1 MDWSAGVLACIRPA
15 RFSQPRRLRSSQMLQ
30 LAQSSGSDYNAS
42 LSNDLKLVAQ
52 SRRRR
57 IAKAQ
62 VNNLLYIRVGEES
75 SKLANEQ
82 FDVTVI
88 GSGPGGY
95 VAAVRAGQLGLKVAI
110 VEKDKRLGGTCTL
123 RGCIPTKQ
131 LLMSAHIY
139 EQMQHAA
146 DFGVQAS
153 GIQLAFADVQK
164 RKDKVVMKNSKGI
177 EYLMKKNKATV
188 FKGTGKLSLPGK
200 VEVTDAE
207 GNKQTIQTKNIIIAT
222 GSVVRP
228 IPGFET
234 DGVHVVNSD
243 HILELKDVP
252 KSLIVMGSGAVGV
265 EFASVYSRF
274 GAETT
279 IVELLPRL
287 VPLEDEEVS
296 KELERSFRKRGI
308 KSQVDT
314 KLEKLEKTETG
325 VRVTGKTGK
334 GEAVTLE
341 AEMLLVAVG
350 RMPYTQGLGL
360 EGTKIK
366 VDRGFIAVDEYQ
378 QTAEKGVYAIGDV
391 VPTPLL
397 AHLASKEGIVA
408 VEHMAGKKDVRPI
421 NLRLV
426 PNCTYCDPEVA
437 SVGLTEAKAKEL
449 GYDVKVGKFPFSA
462 SGKARII
469 GEEEGF
475 VKIVAEKK
483 YDEVLGVHI
492 IGPHAT
498 ELIAEAC
505 VAMQLE
511 TTADELGRT
520 MHAHPTVSEAV
531 MEAAE
536 GVHDMAVHI

>member
-1 MDWSAGVLACIRPA
+1 
-15 RFSQPRRLRSSQMLQ
+15 
-30 LAQSSGSDYNAS
+30 
-42 LSNDLKLVAQ
+42 LST
-52 SRRRR
+52 
-57 IAKAQ
+57 
-62 VNNLLYIRVGEES
+62 
-75 SKLANEQ
+75 EQ

-95 VAAVRAGQLGLKVAI
+95 VAAIRAAQLGLKVAI

-131 LLMSAHIY
+131 LLMSAHVY

-164 RKDKVVMKNSKGI
+164 RKDKVVTKNSKGI
-177 EYLMKKNKATV
+177 EFLMKKNKITT
-188 FKGTGKLSLPGK
+188 FKGKGRLALPGK
-200 VEVTDAE
+200 VIVTGEDGKE
-207 GNKQTIQTKNIIIAT
+207 QTVNTRNIVIAT

-234 DGVHVVNSD
+234 DGVRVVNSD
-243 HILELKDVP
+243 HILELKEVP
-252 KSLIVMGSGAVGV
+252 KSLIVMGAGAVGV

-274 GAETT
+274 GCETT

-287 VPLEDEEVS
+287 LPIEDEEIS
-296 KELERSFRKRGI
+296 KELEKSFRKRGI
-308 KSQVDT
+308 KSQTGT
-314 KLEKLEKTETG
+314 KLEKMETTDTG
-325 VRVTGKTGK
+325 VKLTGKDANGK
-334 GEAVTLE
+334 EVNLE

-350 RMPYTQGLGL
+350 RMPYLEGLGL

-366 VDRGFIAVDEYQ
+366 VERGAIQVDEYLR
-378 QTAEKGVYAIGDV
+378 TGEEGVYAIGDV
-391 VPTPLL
+391 IPTPWL

-408 VEHMAGKKDVRPI
+408 VEQIAGVKDVQPI

-426 PNCTYCDPEVA
+426 PSCTYCDPEVA
-437 SVGLTEAKAKEL
+437 SVGLTEAKAREE
-449 GYDVKVGKFPFSA
+449 GYDVKLGKFPFSA
-462 SGKARII
+462 SGKARIL

-475 VKIVAEKK
+475 VKIVSESK
-483 YDEVLGVHI
+483 YDEILGVHI

-511 TTADELGRT
+511 STAEELGRT
-520 MHAHPTVSEAV
+520 MHAHPTISEAV

-536 GVHDMAVHI
+536 GVHNLTIHF

>member
-1 MDWSAGVLACIRPA
+1 LADK
-15 RFSQPRRLRSSQMLQ
+15 
-30 LAQSSGSDYNAS
+30 QSG
-42 LSNDLKLVAQ
+42 
-52 SRRRR
+52 
-57 IAKAQ
+57 
-62 VNNLLYIRVGEES
+62 
-75 SKLANEQ
+75 EQ
-82 FDVTVI
+82 FDVTII

-95 VAAVRAGQLGLKVAI
+95 VAAIRAGQLGLKVAM
-110 VEKDKRLGGTCTL
+110 VEKDTRLGGTCTL
-123 RGCIPTKQ
+123 RGCIPTKAM
-131 LLMSAHIY
+131 LMSAHVY

-146 DFGVQAS
+146 DFGVQAT

-164 RKDKVVMKNSKGI
+164 RKDKVVLKNTKGI
-177 EYLMKKNKATV
+177 EYLMKKNKVTV
-188 FKGTGKLSLPGK
+188 FKGTGKIALPGK
-200 VEVTDAE
+200 VEVSAAD
-207 GNKQTIQTKNIIIAT
+207 GSKQTIETKNIIIAT

-234 DGVHVVNSD
+234 DGKQVVNSD
-243 HILELKDVP
+243 HILELKEVP
-252 KSLIVMGSGAVGV
+252 KSLIVMGAGAVGC

-274 GAETT
+274 GAATT
-279 IVELLPRL
+279 IVELMPRL

-296 KELERSFRKRGI
+296 KELEKSFRKRGL

-325 VRVTGKTGK
+325 VRVTGKTAK
-334 GEAVTLE
+334 GEAVSLE

-350 RMPYTQGLGL
+350 RMPFTTGLGL

-366 VDRGFIAVDEYQ
+366 IDRGFVQVDEYQ

-408 VEHMAGKKDVRPI
+408 VEHLAGQKNVRPI

-449 GYDVKVGKFPFSA
+449 GYDVKIGKFPMSA
-462 SGKARII
+462 SGKARIL

-475 VKIVAEKK
+475 VKIVGEGK
-483 YDEVLGVHI
+483 YDEILGVHI

-511 TTADELGRT
+511 STAEELGRT
-520 MHAHPTVSEAV
+520 MHAHPTVSETV

-536 GVHDMAVHI
+536 GVHGLAVHI

>member
-1 MDWSAGVLACIRPA
+1 
-15 RFSQPRRLRSSQMLQ
+15 
-30 LAQSSGSDYNAS
+30 
-42 LSNDLKLVAQ
+42 
-52 SRRRR
+52 
-57 IAKAQ
+57 
-62 VNNLLYIRVGEES
+62 
-75 SKLANEQ
+75 LANEQ

-95 VAAVRAGQLGLKVAI
+95 VAAIRAAQLGLKTAI

-131 LLMSAHIY
+131 LLMSAHVY

-164 RKDKVVMKNSKGI
+164 RKDKIVMKNSKGI
-177 EYLMKKNKATV
+177 EYLMKKNKITA
-188 FKGTGKLSLPGK
+188 FSGTGRLALPGK
-200 VEVTDAE
+200 VEVTSAD
-207 GNKQTIQTKNIIIAT
+207 GKKDTINTKSMIIAT

-228 IPGFET
+228 IAGFET
-234 DGVHVVNSD
+234 DGERVVNSD
-243 HILELKDVP
+243 HILELKEIP
-252 KSLIVMGSGAVGV
+252 KSLIVMGCGAVGV
-265 EFASVYSRF
+265 EFASIYSRF
-274 GAETT
+274 GADTT
-279 IVELLPRL
+279 AVELLPRL
-287 VPLEDEEVS
+287 VPLEDEEIS

-314 KLEKLEKTETG
+314 KLDKLEKTDKG
-325 VRVTGKTGK
+325 VTVSGKTSK
-334 GEAVTLE
+334 GEPVKLQ

-350 RMPYTQGLGL
+350 RMPYTEGLGI
-360 EGTKIK
+360 EGTKITVEK
-366 VDRGFIAVDEYQ
+366 GFIKVDEYQ
-378 QTAEKGVYAIGDV
+378 QTGEAHVYAIGDV

-408 VEHMAGKKDVRPI
+408 VEHIAGHKDVRPI

-437 SVGLTEAKAKEL
+437 SVGLTEAKAREA

-462 SGKARII
+462 SGKARIL

-475 VKIVAEKK
+475 VKIVSESK
-483 YDEVLGVHI
+483 YDEILGVHI

-511 TTADELGRT
+511 STAEELGRT

-536 GVHDMAVHI
+536 NVQGLAIHI

>member
-1 MDWSAGVLACIRPA
+1 
-15 RFSQPRRLRSSQMLQ
+15 
-30 LAQSSGSDYNAS
+30 
-42 LSNDLKLVAQ
+42 
-52 SRRRR
+52 
-57 IAKAQ
+57 
-62 VNNLLYIRVGEES
+62 
-75 SKLANEQ
+75 LANEQ
-82 FDVTVI
+82 FDVTII

-95 VAAVRAGQLGLKVAI
+95 VAAIRAGQLGLKVAI
-110 VEKDKRLGGTCTL
+110 IEKDKRLGGTCTL

-131 LLMSAHIY
+131 MLMSAHVY

-146 DFGVQAS
+146 DFGVQVS
-153 GIQLAFADVQK
+153 NIQLAFADVQK
-164 RKDKVVMKNSKGI
+164 RKAKVVLKNSKGI
-177 EYLMKKNKATV
+177 EYLMKKNKCTV
-188 FKGTGKLSLPGK
+188 FKGAGKLALPGK
-200 VEVTDAE
+200 VLVTGED
-207 GNKQTIQTKNIIIAT
+207 GTTQTIETKSIIIAT

-234 DGVHVVNSD
+234 DGKHVVNSD
-243 HILELKDVP
+243 HILELTEVP

-279 IVELLPRL
+279 LVELLPRL

-308 KSQVDT
+308 KSLVDT
-314 KLEKLEKTETG
+314 KLEKLEQTDSG
-325 VRVTGKTGK
+325 VRVSGSTSK
-334 GEAVTLE
+334 GDAVSLE

-350 RMPYTQGLGL
+350 RMPFTEGLGL
-360 EGTKIK
+360 EGSKIK
-366 VDRGFIAVDEYQ
+366 VERGFIQVDEFQ
-378 QTAEKGVYAIGDV
+378 QTAEPGVYAIGDV

-408 VEHMAGKKDVRPI
+408 VEHIAGQKDVRPI

-426 PNCTYCDPEVA
+426 PNCTYCDPEIG
-437 SVGLTEAKAKEL
+437 SVGLTEAKALEQ
-449 GYDVKVGKFPFSA
+449 GYDVKVGRFPFSA
-462 SGKARII
+462 SGKARIL

-475 VKIVAEKK
+475 VKIVSEKK
-483 YDEVLGVHI
+483 YDEILGVHI

-498 ELIAEAC
+498 ELIAAAC

-511 TTADELGRT
+511 STAEELGRT
-520 MHAHPTVSEAV
+520 MHAHPTISEAV

-536 GVHDMAVHI
+536 GVHDLAVHI

>member
-1 MDWSAGVLACIRPA
+1 MADK
-15 RFSQPRRLRSSQMLQ
+15 Q
-30 LAQSSGSDYNAS
+30 N
-42 LSNDLKLVAQ
+42 
-52 SRRRR
+52 
-57 IAKAQ
+57 
-62 VNNLLYIRVGEES
+62 GE
-75 SKLANEQ
+75 K
-82 FDVTVI
+82 FDVTII

-95 VAAVRAGQLGLKVAI
+95 VAAIRAGQLGLKVAM
-110 VEKDKRLGGTCTL
+110 VEKDTRLGGTCTL
-123 RGCIPTKQ
+123 RGCIPTKAM
-131 LLMSAHIY
+131 LMSAHVY

-146 DFGVQAS
+146 DFGVQAT

-164 RKDKVVMKNSKGI
+164 RKDKVVLKNTKGI
-177 EYLMKKNKATV
+177 EYLMKKNKVTL
-188 FKGTGKLSLPGK
+188 FRGTGKLALPGK
-200 VEVTDAE
+200 VEVTGADGA
-207 GNKQTIQTKNIIIAT
+207 KQTLETKNIIIAT

-243 HILELKDVP
+243 HILELKEVP
-252 KSLIVMGSGAVGV
+252 KSLIVMGAGAVGV

-279 IVELLPRL
+279 VVELLPRL

-296 KELERSFRKRGI
+296 KELEKSFRKRAI

-314 KLEKLEKTETG
+314 KLEKLEKTKTG
-325 VRVTGKTGK
+325 VRVTGKTSK
-334 GEAVTLE
+334 GEAVSLE

-350 RMPYTQGLGL
+350 RMPFTAGLGL

-366 VDRGFIAVDEYQ
+366 IDRGFVQVDEYQ

-408 VEHMAGKKDVRPI
+408 VEHLAGQKNVRPI

-437 SVGLTEAKAKEL
+437 SVGLTEAKAKEQ
-449 GYDVKVGKFPFSA
+449 GYDVKIGKFPMSA
-462 SGKARII
+462 SGKARIL

-475 VKIVAEKK
+475 VKIVSEGK
-483 YDEVLGVHI
+483 YDEILGVHI

-511 TTADELGRT
+511 STAEELGRT
-520 MHAHPTVSEAV
+520 MHAHPTVSETV

-536 GVHDMAVHI
+536 GVHGMAVHI

>member
-1 MDWSAGVLACIRPA
+1 M
-15 RFSQPRRLRSSQMLQ
+15 
-30 LAQSSGSDYNAS
+30 
-42 LSNDLKLVAQ
+42 
-52 SRRRR
+52 
-57 IAKAQ
+57 
-62 VNNLLYIRVGEES
+62 
-75 SKLANEQ
+75 ANEQ
-82 FDVTVI
+82 FDVIII

-95 VAAVRAGQLGLKVAI
+95 VAAVRAGQLGLKAAI
-110 VEKDKRLGGTCTL
+110 VEKDTRLGGTCTL

-131 LLMSAHIY
+131 MLMSAHIY

-164 RKDKVVMKNSKGI
+164 RKEKVVLKNSKGI
-177 EYLMKKNKATV
+177 DYLMKKNKVTV
-188 FKGTGKLSLPGK
+188 IKGTGRLALPGK

-207 GNKQTIQTKNIIIAT
+207 GKKQTLETKNIIIAT

-234 DGVHVVNSD
+234 DGKHVVNSD

-308 KSQVDT
+308 KAQVDT
-314 KLEKLEKTETG
+314 KLDKLEKTETG
-325 VRVTGKTGK
+325 VRVSGKNGK
-334 GEAVTLE
+334 GETVTLE

-350 RMPYTQGLGL
+350 RMPYTEGLGL

-366 VDRGFIAVDEYQ
+366 VDRGFIQVDEFQ
-378 QTAEKGVYAIGDV
+378 QTGEKGVYAIGDV

-408 VEHMAGKKDVRPI
+408 VEHMAGKNPRPI

-426 PNCTYCDPEVA
+426 PNCTYCDPEIA
-437 SVGLTEAKAKEL
+437 SVGLTEAKAREK
-449 GYDVKVGKFPFSA
+449 GYDVKVGRFPFSA

-475 VKIVAEKK
+475 VKIVSEKK
-483 YDEVLGVHI
+483 YDEILGVHI

-511 TTADELGRT
+511 STAEELGRT

-536 GVHDMAVHI
+536 GVHDLAVHI

>member
-1 MDWSAGVLACIRPA
+1 MEGTLAT
-15 RFSQPRRLRSSQMLQ
+15 
-30 LAQSSGSDYNAS
+30 
-42 LSNDLKLVAQ
+42 
-52 SRRRR
+52 
-57 IAKAQ
+57 
-62 VNNLLYIRVGEES
+62 
-75 SKLANEQ
+75 EQ

-95 VAAVRAGQLGLKVAI
+95 VAAIRAAQLGLKVAI

-131 LLMSAHIY
+131 LLQSAHIY

-146 DFGVQAS
+146 DFGVQAT

-164 RKDKVVMKNSKGI
+164 RKERVVTKNSKGI
-177 EYLMKKNKATV
+177 EFLMKKNKITV
-188 FKGTGKLSLPGK
+188 FKGKGKLALPGK
-200 VEVTDAE
+200 VEVVSDD
-207 GNKQTIQTKNIIIAT
+207 GQSQTIETKNIIIAT

-234 DGVHVVNSD
+234 DGERVVNSD

-274 GAETT
+274 GTDVT

-296 KELERSFRKRGI
+296 KDLERAFRKRGI
-308 KSQVDT
+308 KTQT
-314 KLEKLEKTETG
+314 GTRLEKMEKTDGG
-325 VRVTGKTGK
+325 VRVTGKDANGK
-334 GEAVTLE
+334 EVQLE

-350 RMPYTQGLGL
+350 RMPYLEGLGI

-366 VDRGFIAVDEYQ
+366 VERGNVQVDGYLRTGEPN
-378 QTAEKGVYAIGDV
+378 VYAIGDV
-391 VPTPLL
+391 IPTPWL
-397 AHLASKEGIVA
+397 AHLASKEGILA
-408 VEHMAGKKDVRPI
+408 VEQIAGQEVRPI

-426 PNCTYCDPEVA
+426 PSCTYCDPEIG
-437 SVGLTEAKAKEL
+437 SVGLTEAKARAE
-449 GYDVKVGKFPFSA
+449 GYDVRVGKFPFSA
-462 SGKARII
+462 SGKARIL

-475 VKIVAEKK
+475 VKIVSESK
-483 YDEVLGVHI
+483 YDEILGVHI

-498 ELIAEAC
+498 EILAEAC

-511 TTADELGRT
+511 STAEELGRT
-520 MHAHPTVSEAV
+520 IHAHPTVSEAV

-536 GVHDMAVHI
+536 DVHKLAIHF

>member
-1 MDWSAGVLACIRPA
+1 
-15 RFSQPRRLRSSQMLQ
+15 
-30 LAQSSGSDYNAS
+30 
-42 LSNDLKLVAQ
+42 
-52 SRRRR
+52 
-57 IAKAQ
+57 
-62 VNNLLYIRVGEES
+62 
-75 SKLANEQ
+75 LANEQ
-82 FDVTVI
+82 YDVTVI

-95 VAAVRAGQLGLKVAI
+95 VAAIRAGQLGLKTAI

-153 GIQLAFADVQK
+153 AIQLAFADVQK

-177 EYLMKKNKATV
+177 EYLMKKNKITV
-188 FKGTGKLSLPGK
+188 FAGTGRLAWPGK
-200 VEVTDAE
+200 VEISGAD
-207 GNKQTIQTKNIIIAT
+207 GQKQTILTKNVILAT

-228 IPGFET
+228 IPSFDT
-234 DGVHVVNSD
+234 DGNRVVNSD

-252 KSLIVMGSGAVGV
+252 KSLIVMGAGAVGV

-274 GAETT
+274 GAATT

-296 KELERSFRKRGI
+296 KELEKSFRKRGI

-314 KLEKLEKTETG
+314 KLEKLEKTEQN
-325 VRVTGKTGK
+325 VRVTGKTSK
-334 GEAVTLE
+334 GEAVELE

-350 RMPYTQGLGL
+350 RMPYTEGLGL
-360 EGTKIK
+360 EKTKVK
-366 VDRGFIAVDEYQ
+366 VEKGFIQVNEFQ
-378 QTAEKGVYAIGDV
+378 QTAETGIYAIGDV

-408 VEHMAGKKDVRPI
+408 VEHIAGHKDVRPI

-426 PNCTYCDPEVA
+426 PSCTYCDPEIG
-437 SVGLTEAKAKEL
+437 SVGLTEAKAREQ
-449 GYDVKVGKFPFSA
+449 GYDVKVGRFPFSA
-462 SGKARII
+462 SGKARIL

-475 VKIVAEKK
+475 VKIVSEKK
-483 YDEVLGVHI
+483 YDEILGVHI

-511 TTADELGRT
+511 STAEELGRT

-536 GVHDMAVHI
+536 GVEGLAIHI

>member
-1 MDWSAGVLACIRPA
+1 MST
-15 RFSQPRRLRSSQMLQ
+15 
-30 LAQSSGSDYNAS
+30 
-42 LSNDLKLVAQ
+42 
-52 SRRRR
+52 
-57 IAKAQ
+57 
-62 VNNLLYIRVGEES
+62 
-75 SKLANEQ
+75 EQ
-82 FDVTVI
+82 FDVTII

-95 VAAVRAGQLGLKVAI
+95 VAAIRAAQLGLKTAI

-131 LLMSAHIY
+131 LLMSAHVY

-146 DFGVQAS
+146 DFGVEAS
-153 GIQLAFADVQK
+153 GIQLAFANVQK

-177 EYLMKKNKATV
+177 EYLMKKNKITT
-188 FKGTGKLSLPGK
+188 FSGTGKLALPGK
-200 VEVTDAE
+200 VEVTSADGKKE
-207 GNKQTIQTKNIIIAT
+207 TINTKNIILAT

-234 DGVHVVNSD
+234 DGAHVVNSD
-243 HILELKDVP
+243 HILELKEVP
-252 KSLIVMGSGAVGV
+252 KSLIVMGAGAVGV

-274 GAETT
+274 GADTT
-279 IVELLPRL
+279 IVELMPRL

-296 KELERSFRKRGI
+296 KELEKSFRKRGI

-314 KLEKLEKTETG
+314 KLEKLEKTDSG
-325 VRVTGKTGK
+325 VVVTGKTSK
-334 GEAVTLE
+334 GEAVRLE

-350 RMPYTQGLGL
+350 RMPYTEGLGL
-360 EGTKIK
+360 EGTKVK
-366 VDRGFIAVDEYQ
+366 VEKGFVQIDEFQ
-378 QTAEKGVYAIGDV
+378 QTGEKGVYAIGDV

-408 VEHMAGKKDVRPI
+408 VEHIAGHKDVRPI

-437 SVGLTEAKAKEL
+437 SVGLTEAKAKEM
-449 GYDVKVGKFPFSA
+449 GYDVKLGKFPFSA
-462 SGKARII
+462 SGKARIL

-475 VKIVAEKK
+475 VKIVSEAK
-483 YDEVLGVHI
+483 YDEILGVHI

-511 TTADELGRT
+511 STADELGRT
-520 MHAHPTVSEAV
+520 MHAHPTVSEAI

-536 GVHDMAVHI
+536 GVHGLTIHI

>member
-1 MDWSAGVLACIRPA
+1 
-15 RFSQPRRLRSSQMLQ
+15 
-30 LAQSSGSDYNAS
+30 
-42 LSNDLKLVAQ
+42 
-52 SRRRR
+52 
-57 IAKAQ
+57 
-62 VNNLLYIRVGEES
+62 
-75 SKLANEQ
+75 LANEQ
-82 FDVTVI
+82 VDVTII
-88 GSGPGGY
+88 GAGPGGY
-95 VAAVRAGQLGLKVAI
+95 VAAIRAAQLGLTVAI
-110 VEKDKRLGGTCTL
+110 VEKDKRLGGTCGL

-164 RKDKVVMKNSKGI
+164 RKDKVVTKNAKGV
-177 EYLMKKNKATV
+177 EYLMKKNKVTV
-188 FKGTGKLSLPGK
+188 FIGTARLALPGK
-200 VEVTDAE
+200 VEVSAADGKKEIINTR
-207 GNKQTIQTKNIIIAT
+207 NIIIAT

-228 IPGFET
+228 IAGFET
-234 DGVHVVNSD
+234 DGERVVNSD
-243 HILELKDVP
+243 HILELKEVP
-252 KSLIVMGSGAVGV
+252 KSLIVMGCGAVGV

-314 KLEKLEKTETG
+314 KLEKLEKTDKG
-325 VRVTGKTGK
+325 VHVSGKTPK
-334 GEAVTLE
+334 GEAVQLE

-350 RMPYTQGLGL
+350 RMPFTEGLGL
-360 EGTKIK
+360 EGTRIK
-366 VDRGFIAVDEYQ
+366 VEKGFIQVDEYQ
-378 QTAEKGVYAIGDV
+378 RTGEPGVYAIGDV

-408 VEHMAGKKDVRPI
+408 VELIAGQKDVRPI

-426 PNCTYCDPEVA
+426 PSCTYCDPEIG
-437 SVGLTEAKAKEL
+437 SVGLTEAKAREE

-462 SGKARII
+462 SGKARIL

-475 VKIVAEKK
+475 VKIVSETK
-483 YDEVLGVHI
+483 YDEILGAHI

-505 VAMQLE
+505 VAMHLE
-511 TTADELGRT
+511 STAEELGRT
-520 MHAHPTVSEAV
+520 IHAHPTVSEAV

-536 GVHDMAVHI
+536 GVHGLSIHI

>member
-1 MDWSAGVLACIRPA
+1 
-15 RFSQPRRLRSSQMLQ
+15 
-30 LAQSSGSDYNAS
+30 
-42 LSNDLKLVAQ
+42 
-52 SRRRR
+52 
-57 IAKAQ
+57 
-62 VNNLLYIRVGEES
+62 
-75 SKLANEQ
+75 LANEQ
-82 FDVTVI
+82 FDVTII

-95 VAAVRAGQLGLKVAI
+95 VAAIRAGQLGLKTAI
-110 VEKDKRLGGTCTL
+110 VEKDNRLGGTCTL

-131 LLMSAHIY
+131 MLMSAHVY

-146 DFGVQAS
+146 DFGVQAT

-164 RKDKVVMKNSKGI
+164 RKDKVVLKNVKGI
-177 EYLMKKNKATV
+177 EYLMKKNKVTV
-188 FKGTGKLSLPGK
+188 FKGTGKLALPGK

-207 GNKQTIQTKNIIIAT
+207 GKKQTLETKNIIIAT

-252 KSLIVMGSGAVGV
+252 KSLIVMGAGAVGV

-296 KELERSFRKRGI
+296 KELERSFRKRRI

-314 KLEKLEKTETG
+314 KLDKLEKTESG
-325 VRVTGKTGK
+325 VRVTGHTSK
-334 GEAVTLE
+334 GDPVTLE

-350 RMPYTQGLGL
+350 RMPYTEGLGL

-366 VDRGFIAVDEYQ
+366 VEKGFVQIDEFQ
-378 QTAEKGVYAIGDV
+378 QTGEKGVYAIGDV

-426 PNCTYCDPEVA
+426 PNCTYCDPEI
-437 SVGLTEAKAKEL
+437 

-475 VKIVAEKK
+475 VKIVSEKK

-520 MHAHPTVSEAV
+520 MHAHPTISEAV

>member
-1 MDWSAGVLACIRPA
+1 MADKQIG
-15 RFSQPRRLRSSQMLQ
+15 
-30 LAQSSGSDYNAS
+30 
-42 LSNDLKLVAQ
+42 
-52 SRRRR
+52 
-57 IAKAQ
+57 
-62 VNNLLYIRVGEES
+62 
-75 SKLANEQ
+75 EQ
-82 FDVTVI
+82 FDVTII

-95 VAAVRAGQLGLKVAI
+95 VAAIRAGQLGLKVAMI
-110 VEKDKRLGGTCTL
+110 EKDTRLGGTCTL

-131 LLMSAHIY
+131 MLMSAHVY

-153 GIQLAFADVQK
+153 GIQLAFEDVQK
-164 RKDKVVMKNSKGI
+164 RKNKVVLKNTKGI
-177 EYLMKKNKATV
+177 EYLMKKNKVTV
-188 FKGTGKLSLPGK
+188 FKGTGKLALPGK
-200 VEVTDAE
+200 VEVTGADGA
-207 GNKQTIQTKNIIIAT
+207 KQTLETKNIIIAT

-252 KSLIVMGSGAVGV
+252 KSLIVMGAGAVGV

-279 IVELLPRL
+279 VVELMPRL

-296 KELERSFRKRGI
+296 KELEKSFRKRGI

-314 KLEKLEKTETG
+314 RLEKLEKTDAG
-325 VRVTGKTGK
+325 VIVTGKTAK
-334 GEAVTLE
+334 GEAVRLE

-350 RMPYTQGLGL
+350 RMPFTDGLGL

-366 VDRGFIAVDEYQ
+366 VEKGSIQVDEYQ

-408 VEHMAGKKDVRPI
+408 VEHLAGQKNVRPI

-426 PNCTYCDPEVA
+426 PNCTYCDPEIA
-437 SVGLTEAKAKEL
+437 SVGLTEAKAKEQ
-449 GYDVKVGKFPFSA
+449 GYDVKIGKFPMSA
-462 SGKARII
+462 SGKARIL

-475 VKIVAEKK
+475 VKIVGEGK
-483 YDEVLGVHI
+483 YDEILGVHI

-511 TTADELGRT
+511 STAEELGRT
-520 MHAHPTVSEAV
+520 MHAHPTVSETV

-536 GVHDMAVHI
+536 GVHGLAVHI

>member
-1 MDWSAGVLACIRPA
+1 MSAPDFASTDREQHVR
-15 RFSQPRRLRSSQMLQ
+15 
-30 LAQSSGSDYNAS
+30 AQERNSTT
-42 LSNDLKLVAQ
+42 
-52 SRRRR
+52 
-57 IAKAQ
+57 
-62 VNNLLYIRVGEES
+62 
-75 SKLANEQ
+75 LANEQ

-95 VAAVRAGQLGLKVAI
+95 VAAIRAAQLGLKVAI

-131 LLMSAHIY
+131 LLMSAHVY

-146 DFGVQAS
+146 DFGVQAT

-177 EYLMKKNKATV
+177 EFLMKKNSITR
-188 FKGTGKLSLPGK
+188 FNGTGRLALPGK
-200 VEVTDAE
+200 VEVTGED
-207 GNKQTIQTKNIIIAT
+207 GSKQTVNTKNIVIAS

-234 DGVHVVNSD
+234 DGNRVVNSD
-243 HILELKDVP
+243 HILELKEIP
-252 KSLIVMGSGAVGV
+252 KSLIVMGAGAVGV

-279 IVELLPRL
+279 IVELMPRL

-296 KELERSFRKRGI
+296 KDLERSFRKRGI

-314 KLEKLEKTETG
+314 KLEKLEKSDKG
-325 VRVTGKTGK
+325 VVVTGKTSK
-334 GEAVTLE
+334 GEAVKLE

-350 RMPYTQGLGL
+350 RMAYTEGLGL

-366 VDRGFIAVDEYQ
+366 VERGFIQVDEFQ
-378 QTAEKGVYAIGDV
+378 QTGEKGVYAIGDV

-397 AHLASKEGIVA
+397 AHLASKEGILA
-408 VEHMAGKKDVRPI
+408 AEHIAGKKVQPI

-437 SVGLTEAKAKEL
+437 SVGLTEAKAREQ
-449 GYDVKVGKFPFSA
+449 GYDVQVGKFPFSA
-462 SGKARII
+462 SGKARIM

-475 VKIVAEKK
+475 VKVVSEKK

-498 ELIAEAC
+498 ELIAECC

-511 TTADELGRT
+511 TTAEELGRT

-536 GVHDMAVHI
+536 NVHGLAIHI

>member
-1 MDWSAGVLACIRPA
+1 M
-15 RFSQPRRLRSSQMLQ
+15 
-30 LAQSSGSDYNAS
+30 
-42 LSNDLKLVAQ
+42 
-52 SRRRR
+52 
-57 IAKAQ
+57 
-62 VNNLLYIRVGEES
+62 
-75 SKLANEQ
+75 ANEQ
-82 FDVTVI
+82 FDVTII

-95 VAAVRAGQLGLKVAI
+95 VAAIRAGQLGLKVAI
-110 VEKDKRLGGTCTL
+110 IEKDKRLGGTCTL

-131 LLMSAHIY
+131 LLMSAHVF

-164 RKDKVVMKNSKGI
+164 RKDKVVLKNSKGI
-177 EYLMKKNKATV
+177 EYLMKKNKVTV
-188 FKGTGKLSLPGK
+188 FNGTGKLALPGK
-200 VEVTDAE
+200 VEVTGTD
-207 GNKQTIQTKNIIIAT
+207 GQKQTINTKNIIIAT

-234 DGVHVVNSD
+234 DGVHVVSSD

-252 KSLIVMGSGAVGV
+252 KSLIVMGAGAVGV

-296 KELERSFRKRGI
+296 KELEKAFRKRGI
-308 KSQVDT
+308 KSQLDT
-314 KLEKLEKTETG
+314 KLDKLEKTDKG
-325 VRVTGKTGK
+325 VRVTGKTSK
-334 GEAVTLE
+334 GDPVSLE

-350 RMPYTQGLGL
+350 RMPFTDGLGL
-360 EGTKIK
+360 EGSKIK
-366 VDRGFIAVDEYQ
+366 VDRGFVQVDEFQ
-378 QTAEKGVYAIGDV
+378 QTAEPHVYAIGDV

-408 VEHMAGKKDVRPI
+408 VEHMSGQKDVRPI

-426 PNCTYCDPEVA
+426 PNCTYCDPEVG
-437 SVGLTEAKAKEL
+437 SVGLTEAKAKEM
-449 GYDVKVGKFPFSA
+449 GYDVVVGRFPFSA

-475 VKIVAEKK
+475 VKIISEKK
-483 YDEVLGVHI
+483 YDEILGVHI

-511 TTADELGRT
+511 STAEELGRT
-520 MHAHPTVSEAV
+520 MHAHPTVAEAV

-536 GVHDMAVHI
+536 GVHGLTVHI

>member
-1 MDWSAGVLACIRPA
+1 LADKQADNKPA
-15 RFSQPRRLRSSQMLQ
+15 QG
-30 LAQSSGSDYNAS
+30 QSSD
-42 LSNDLKLVAQ
+42 
-52 SRRRR
+52 
-57 IAKAQ
+57 
-62 VNNLLYIRVGEES
+62 
-75 SKLANEQ
+75 Q
-82 FDVTVI
+82 FDVVII

-95 VAAVRAGQLGLKVAI
+95 VAAIRAGQLGLKAAM
-110 VEKDKRLGGTCTL
+110 VEKDARLGGTCTL

-131 LLMSAHIY
+131 MLMSAHIY

-146 DFGVQAS
+146 DFGVQAT

-164 RKDKVVMKNSKGI
+164 RKDKVVLKNTKGI
-177 EYLMKKNKATV
+177 EYLMKKNKVTV
-188 FKGTGKLSLPGK
+188 FKGTGKLALPGK
-200 VEVTDAE
+200 VEVTGADGA
-207 GNKQTIQTKNIIIAT
+207 KQTIQTKNIIIAT

-234 DGVHVVNSD
+234 DGAHVVNSD

-252 KSLIVMGSGAVGV
+252 KSLIVMGAGAVGC

-279 IVELLPRL
+279 IVELMPRL

-296 KELERSFRKRGI
+296 KELEKSFRKRGI
-308 KSQVDT
+308 KSQLDT
-314 KLEKLEKTETG
+314 KLEKLEKSDTG
-325 VRVTGKTGK
+325 VVVTGKTSK
-334 GEAVTLE
+334 GEAVRLE

-350 RMPYTQGLGL
+350 RMPFTEGLGL

-366 VDRGFIAVDEYQ
+366 VERGFVQVDEFQ
-378 QTAEKGVYAIGDV
+378 QTGEKGVYAIGDV

-408 VEHMAGKKDVRPI
+408 VEHLAGQKNVRPI

-437 SVGLTEAKAKEL
+437 SVGLTEAKAREQ

-462 SGKARII
+462 SGKARIL

-475 VKIVAEKK
+475 VKIIGESK
-483 YDEVLGVHI
+483 YDEILGVHI
-492 IGPHAT
+492 IGAHAT

-511 TTADELGRT
+511 STAEELGRT
-520 MHAHPTVSEAV
+520 MHAHPTVSETV

-536 GVHDMAVHI
+536 GVHGLAVHI

>member
-1 MDWSAGVLACIRPA
+1 MADKQADNKKAE
-15 RFSQPRRLRSSQMLQ
+15 QPSSQ
-30 LAQSSGSDYNAS
+30 ATS
-42 LSNDLKLVAQ
+42 
-52 SRRRR
+52 
-57 IAKAQ
+57 
-62 VNNLLYIRVGEES
+62 
-75 SKLANEQ
+75 EQ
-82 FDVTVI
+82 FDVTII

-95 VAAVRAGQLGLKVAI
+95 VAAIRAGQLGLKVAMI
-110 VEKDKRLGGTCTL
+110 EKDTRLGGTCTL

-131 LLMSAHIY
+131 MLMSAHIY

-146 DFGVQAS
+146 DFGVQAT

-164 RKDKVVMKNSKGI
+164 RKDKVVLKNTKGI
-177 EYLMKKNKATV
+177 EYLMKKNKVTV
-188 FKGTGKLSLPGK
+188 FKGTGKLALPGK
-200 VEVTDAE
+200 VEVTGADGA
-207 GNKQTIQTKNIIIAT
+207 KQIIQTKNIIIAT

-243 HILELKDVP
+243 HILELKNVP
-252 KSLIVMGSGAVGV
+252 KSLIVMGAGAVGV

-279 IVELLPRL
+279 VVELLPRL

-296 KELERSFRKRGI
+296 KELEKSFRKRGI

-314 KLEKLEKTETG
+314 KLEKLEKSDSG
-325 VRVTGKTGK
+325 VVVSGKTSK
-334 GEAVTLE
+334 GEAVRLE

-350 RMPYTQGLGL
+350 RMPFTEGLGL
-360 EGTKIK
+360 EGSKIK
-366 VDRGFIAVDEYQ
+366 VERGFIQVDEYQ

-408 VEHMAGKKDVRPI
+408 VEHLAGQKNVRPI

-437 SVGLTEAKAKEL
+437 SVGLTEAKAREQ

-462 SGKARII
+462 SGKARIL

-475 VKIVAEKK
+475 VKIVGEGK
-483 YDEVLGVHI
+483 YDEILGVHI
-492 IGPHAT
+492 IGAHAT

-511 TTADELGRT
+511 STAEELGRT
-520 MHAHPTVSEAV
+520 MHAHPTVSETI

-536 GVHDMAVHI
+536 GVHGLAVHI

>member
-1 MDWSAGVLACIRPA
+1 M
-15 RFSQPRRLRSSQMLQ
+15 
-30 LAQSSGSDYNAS
+30 
-42 LSNDLKLVAQ
+42 
-52 SRRRR
+52 
-57 IAKAQ
+57 
-62 VNNLLYIRVGEES
+62 
-75 SKLANEQ
+75 ANEQ
-82 FDVTVI
+82 FDVTII

-110 VEKDKRLGGTCTL
+110 IEKDKRLGGTCTL

-131 LLMSAHIY
+131 LLMSAHVY

-146 DFGVQAS
+146 DFGVQAT
-153 GIQLAFADVQK
+153 GIQLAFGDVQK
-164 RKDKVVMKNSKGI
+164 RKDKVVLKNSKGI
-177 EYLMKKNKATV
+177 EYLMKKNKVTV
-188 FKGTGKLSLPGK
+188 FSGTGKLALPGK
-200 VEVTDAE
+200 VEVTGADGA
-207 GNKQTIQTKNIIIAT
+207 KQTIQTKNIIIAT

-234 DGVHVVNSD
+234 DGNKVVSSD
-243 HILELKDVP
+243 HILELKEVP
-252 KSLIVMGSGAVGV
+252 KSLIVMGAGAVGV

-314 KLEKLEKTETG
+314 KLEKLEKTDTG
-325 VRVTGKTGK
+325 VRVTGKTSK
-334 GEAVTLE
+334 GDAVSIE

-350 RMPYTQGLGL
+350 RMPFTEGLGL

-366 VDRGFIAVDEYQ
+366 VDRGFIQVNEFQ
-378 QTAEKGVYAIGDV
+378 QTAEPSVYAIGDV

-408 VEHMAGKKDVRPI
+408 VEHLAGRKDVRPI

-437 SVGLTEAKAKEL
+437 SVGLTEAKAREE
-449 GYDVKVGKFPFSA
+449 GYEVKIGKFPFSA
-462 SGKARII
+462 SGKARIL

-475 VKIVAEKK
+475 VKIVSESK

-536 GVHDMAVHI
+536 GVHGLTIHI

>member
-1 MDWSAGVLACIRPA
+1 MADKQNG
-15 RFSQPRRLRSSQMLQ
+15 
-30 LAQSSGSDYNAS
+30 
-42 LSNDLKLVAQ
+42 
-52 SRRRR
+52 
-57 IAKAQ
+57 
-62 VNNLLYIRVGEES
+62 
-75 SKLANEQ
+75 EQ
-82 FDVTVI
+82 FDVTII

-95 VAAVRAGQLGLKVAI
+95 VAAIRAGQLGLKVAMI
-110 VEKDKRLGGTCTL
+110 EKDARLGGTCTL

-131 LLMSAHIY
+131 MLMSAHVY

-146 DFGVQAS
+146 DFGVQAT
-153 GIQLAFADVQK
+153 GIQLAFEDVQK
-164 RKDKVVMKNSKGI
+164 RKNKVVLKNSKGI
-177 EYLMKKNKATV
+177 EYLMKKNKVTV
-188 FKGTGKLSLPGK
+188 FKGAGKLALPGK
-200 VEVTDAE
+200 VEISGADGA
-207 GNKQTIQTKNIIIAT
+207 KQTLETKNIIIAT

-252 KSLIVMGSGAVGV
+252 KSLIVMGAGAVGA

-279 IVELLPRL
+279 LVELMPRL

-296 KELERSFRKRGI
+296 KELEKSFRKRGI

-314 KLEKLEKTETG
+314 KLEKLEKTSAG
-325 VRVTGKTGK
+325 VVVSGKTSK
-334 GEAVTLE
+334 GEAVRLE

-350 RMPYTQGLGL
+350 RMPFTEGLGL
-360 EGTKIK
+360 EGSKIK
-366 VDRGFIAVDEYQ
+366 VEKGFIQVDEYQ

-408 VEHMAGKKDVRPI
+408 VEHLAGQKNVRPI

-437 SVGLTEAKAKEL
+437 SVGLTEAKAKEQ
-449 GYDVKVGKFPFSA
+449 GYDVKIGKFPMSA
-462 SGKARII
+462 SGKARIL

-475 VKIVAEKK
+475 VKIVGEGK
-483 YDEVLGVHI
+483 YDEILGVHI

-511 TTADELGRT
+511 STAEELGRT
-520 MHAHPTVSEAV
+520 MHAHPTVSETV

-536 GVHDMAVHI
+536 GVHGLAVHI